1 MRALEKVNFLLAY
14 DLEPVF
20 DELPDE
26 DAGKL
31 IKAMFDY
38 ETKNKLPDFKQGTLL
53 YFAFFTNIK
62 IQMDHN
68 AKRYKERC
76 ERNKTNGKLG
86 GRPKETERLKNNQ
99 TVIKKPNG
107 YLKTQ
112 NNRTVIPKTDNNH
125 SVIKKPEYDCDCDY
139 DCDYDCEYDN
149 DYDKDKDN
157 KDLPPITDKP
167 NGKTNSNTNV
177 NITKKGKDIKTVPQK
192 IKYAEFVSMTEVE
205 HQKLVDKYGVEAT
218 DNMIT
223 LLDNYKGSKGAKYVN
238 DYRAILSWV
247 VKEYEKREREK
258 PVPKKDE
265 SADWSKELDEWLPD

>member
-1 MRALEKVNFLLAY
+1 MSALEKVNFLLAY
-14 DLEPVF
+14 NLESVF

-31 IKAMFDY
+31 IKAIFDY
-38 ETKNKLPDFKQGTLL
+38 EIKNKSPDFKKGTLL

-68 AKRYKERC
+68 AERYKERC
-76 ERNKTNGKLG
+76 DRNKTNGKLG
-86 GRPKETERLKNNQ
+86 GRPKKTKRLKNNQ

-107 YLKTQ
+107 YFKTQ
-112 NNRTVIPKTDNNH
+112 NNQT
-125 SVIKKPEYDCDCDY
+125 VIKKPEYDCDYDCEY
-139 DCDYDCEYDN
+139 DCDYDC
-149 DYDKDKDN
+149 DKDKDN
-157 KDLPPITDKP
+157 KDLLHITNKP
-167 NGKTNSNTNV
+167 NGKTNSNVNV
-177 NITKKGKDIKTVPQK
+177 SITEKNKDIKTVPQK
-192 IKYAEFVSMTEVE
+192 IKYAEFVHMTEAE

-258 PVPKKDE
+258 PIPKKDE
-265 SADWSKELDEWLPD
+265 VPSGWGDELKEFLPD